1 MNEQGYNICHTI
13 TGVDTPHTSSAAL
26 PMRKMIARHI
36 HQNSASLI
44 PVNAQ
49 NRFVCLSRV
58 FILSLYFLSPSDAF
72 LSIFSYKDFISLS
85 MSSFIFVTAA
95 DMLALTISLLVF
107 NPFSFCSCLLCSSF
121 ISFSSSS
128 LFCRIK
134 LFVKSSNLL

>member
-1 MNEQGYNICHTI
+1 MPYI
-13 TGVDTPHTSSAAL
+13 SSVAL

-36 HQNSASLI
+36 HQNNASLT

-58 FILSLYFLSPSDAF
+58 FILSLYFLSLSDAF
-72 LSIFSYKDFISLS
+72 LSIFSYKDFTSLS
-85 MSSFIFVTAA
+85 MLSFMLVTAA
-95 DMLALTISLLVF
+95 EMLSLIISLLVF

-121 ISFSSSS
+121 INFSNSS